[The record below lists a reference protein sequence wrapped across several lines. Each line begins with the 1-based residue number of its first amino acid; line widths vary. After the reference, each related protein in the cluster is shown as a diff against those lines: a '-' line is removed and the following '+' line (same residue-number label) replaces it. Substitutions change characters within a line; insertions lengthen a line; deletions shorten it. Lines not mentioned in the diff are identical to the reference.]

1 MECFDSAIL
10 GIGLLGA
17 GIYTSF
23 VPKDEINQLRKVL
36 SGKAV
41 DAYQKI
47 NQERFTQY
55 LQGLGL
61 GFILVILINHFY
73 GDNIS
78 NPYHKTT
85 LFLLIVLAVSLFYYL
100 LAPKSDYMLNH
111 LTSQQ
116 EINAWLNVYKT
127 MKNRYIIGF
136 LLGAVASVPISNAL
150 CYK

>member
-1 MECFDSAIL
+1 MNCYESGLL

-23 VPKDEINQLRKVL
+23 VPKNEINKLRDIL
-36 SGKAV
+36 SGEAV

-47 NQERFTQY
+47 SHERFNQY

-61 GFILVILINHFY
+61 GFLVMLLVNHFY
-73 GDNIS
+73 GQNITNS
-78 NPYHKTT
+78 YYKTT

-100 LAPKSDYMLNH
+100 LIPKSDYMLNH
-111 LTSQQ
+111 ISS
-116 EINAWLNVYKT
+116 EEENKAWLYVYKN

-136 LLGAVASVPISNAL
+136 LLGAVASIPISNAL
-150 CYK
+150 C

>member
-23 VPKDEINQLRKVL
+23 IPKEEINQLRNVL

-47 NQERFTQY
+47 NQERFNQY

-61 GFILVILINHFY
+61 GFLLVLLINNFY

-85 LFLLIVLAVSLFYYL
+85 LFLLIVLATSLFYYW

-111 LTSQQ
+111 LTNQQ
-116 EINAWLNVYKT
+116 EINAWLNVYNT

-136 LLGAVASVPISNAL
+136 LLGVVASVPISNAL